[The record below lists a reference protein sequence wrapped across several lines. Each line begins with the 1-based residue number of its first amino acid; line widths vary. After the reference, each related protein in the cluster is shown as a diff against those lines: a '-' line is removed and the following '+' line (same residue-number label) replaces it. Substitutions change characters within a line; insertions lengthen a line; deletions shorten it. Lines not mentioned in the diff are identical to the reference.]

1 LALNDGKLAEMATGE
16 GKTLVALLP
25 AYLNSLSGKG
35 VYVVTTN
42 DYLAKRDGENVG
54 QVLKF
59 LGLSVGIIQS
69 YQKEIQR
76 REAYKRD
83 VTYLSNQE
91 LGFDFLRDNLAMSID
106 NVVQE
111 KPYNFCIIDE
121 ADSILIDEAKTP
133 LIISRR
139 GNPATEKYLTSAQIV
154 KNLNIKVHYEV
165 NLKDQKVELTA
176 AGYKFVEQILNK
188 NLFDLNDPW
197 AFYIISAI
205 KAKELF
211 TLNKDY
217 IISNNAVAIIDSFSG
232 RVLEGRRFTDGIQ
245 QSLEAKENIKIT
257 SETQTVAKV
266 TYQNLF
272 RLFPKIS
279 GMTGTAMTEA
289 LEFLDVYSLPVIQI
303 PTALPVARRDNDDA
317 VFRTKDGKLK
327 AMLRN
332 LLSVHEKGRP
342 ILIGTTSIEYSEEL
356 FSALKDLDISAKV
369 SRSINILK
377 ISIWILVIQS
387 FLTN

>member
-1 LALNDGKLAEMATGE
+1 MNDGKLAEMATGE